1 MSTPGENNYISIAAL
16 EATLVNGEKEG
27 EEKSTVT
34 SDYAAIMPM
43 IQGFKAIAYTDDS
56 KIVTKTLVNLKLYKT
71 AKEAIE
77 NVYTVPAQYNGGSI
91 ELADLL
97 CIHHV
102 ENFGE
107 KINCNHSQKHESC

>member
-1 MSTPGENNYISIAAL
+1 MKTNYISIAAL

-56 KIVTKTLVNLKLYKT
+56 KIVTKNTCKPELYKT
-71 AKEAIE
+71 VRKLSKTYILFLH
-77 NVYTVPAQYNGGSI
+77 NTMVVLLNWQIYCVSI
-91 ELADLL
+91 M
-97 CIHHV
+97 
-102 ENFGE
+102 
-107 KINCNHSQKHESC
+107 

>member
-1 MSTPGENNYISIAAL
+1 M
-16 EATLVNGEKEG
+16 VNGEKEG

-56 KIVTKTLVNLKLYKT
+56 KIVTKNTCKPELYKT

-77 NVYTVPAQYNGGSI
+77 NVYTVPAQYRFTVYPSCRK
-91 ELADLL
+91 LWR
-97 CIHHV
+97 
-102 ENFGE
+102 ENY
-107 KINCNHSQKHESC
+107 CNHSQKHESC